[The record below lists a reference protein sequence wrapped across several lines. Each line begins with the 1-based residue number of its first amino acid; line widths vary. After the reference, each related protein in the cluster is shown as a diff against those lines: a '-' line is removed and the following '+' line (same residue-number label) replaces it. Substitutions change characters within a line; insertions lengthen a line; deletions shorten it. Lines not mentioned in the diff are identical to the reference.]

1 MTFESNLVELRLIL
15 MQMTNKSY
23 EMHHVDWPIIHSKLK
38 ALPGISKFVH
48 GNKVFAENIFNNK
61 TDYSPILFSTFFV
74 WEMLVGGLVRI
85 DLRSTYV
92 N

>member
-48 GNKVFAENIFNNK
+48 GIKVVAANVHNNYFAPNLGKSK
-61 TDYSPILFSTFFV
+61 TFMLSSNLFSD
-74 WEMLVGGLVRI
+74 LIVRYN
-85 DLRSTYV
+85 SKS
-92 N
+92 